1 MAGISRISEL
11 EARKRALVA
20 ESERCR
26 EALKADLANLQ
37 HSTSGFFTILDRARS
52 FSPWLLMAVPA
63 AFPLLKLFRGGK
75 AEKPRSPLQGRLAK
89 LMLGFRLYRQYAP
102 MVRSII
108 GQFQARRSAAASA
121 RASSRQF

>member
-1 MAGISRISEL
+1 MAGVSRVSEL

-26 EALKADLANLQ
+26 EALKAELANVN
-37 HSTSGFFTILDRARS
+37 HYTSGFFTTLDRARS

-63 AFPLLKLFRGGK
+63 LIPLLKLLRGGT
-75 AEKPRSPLQGRLAK
+75 AENPRSTLKGRLAK
-89 LMLGFRLYRQYAP
+89 LMVGFRLFRQCMP

-108 GQFQARRSAAASA
+108 GQFQGRRSAAAA
-121 RASSRQF
+121 RRAPSREI

>member
-1 MAGISRISEL
+1 M
-11 EARKRALVA
+11 A

-26 EALKADLANLQ
+26 EALKADLANLR
-37 HSTSGFFTILDRARS
+37 HSTSGFFNIVDRARS
-52 FSPWLLMAVPA
+52 FSPWLLMVVPA
-63 AFPLLKLFRGGK
+63 VIPLLKLFRGGK
-75 AEKPRSPLQGRLAK
+75 AEKPRSPLKGRIAK

-102 MVRSII
+102 MIRSIM